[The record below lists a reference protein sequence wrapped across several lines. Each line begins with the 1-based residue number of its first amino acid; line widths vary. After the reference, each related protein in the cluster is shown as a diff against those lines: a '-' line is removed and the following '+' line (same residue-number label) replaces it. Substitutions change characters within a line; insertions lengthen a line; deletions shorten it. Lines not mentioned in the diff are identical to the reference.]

1 MICKKT
7 AGLHVA
13 LGGNFSALV
22 SATDPYKA
30 QKIRQVL

>member
-1 MICKKT
+1 MNCKKT

-22 SATDPYKA
+22 SATDP
-30 QKIRQVL
+30 